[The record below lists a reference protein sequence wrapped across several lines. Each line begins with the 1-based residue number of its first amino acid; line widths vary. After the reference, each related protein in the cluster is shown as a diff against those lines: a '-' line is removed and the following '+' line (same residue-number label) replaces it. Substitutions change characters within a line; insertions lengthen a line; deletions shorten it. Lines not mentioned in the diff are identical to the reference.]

1 MNENDTFYDALQTV
15 PCGTVV
21 ASTGLGGEILHVN
34 DEFTAITG
42 YGPDD
47 IPTVL
52 DWVERAYPDPEYRA
66 EVLANWE
73 QDVTDVRRDVVYRVT
88 CKDGRE
94 RELLLRASLL
104 PDERMIVMALD
115 MSAQRLV
122 ERQLRESEERY
133 RNLVDALPSG
143 IVVHSEG
150 RVVFVNEATCR
161 AIGVTSAEALL
172 GRPVLEFV
180 HPEDRS
186 RAGERMRALY
196 DKESPADWL
205 EYRLLRDDG
214 SEFEVELVASRTDW
228 MGQPAAQVLFNDIS
242 ERKRRER
249 VQRRLEARI
258 QQAQKM
264 ESLGVLAGG
273 VAHDFNNLLVGIL
286 GNADLAL
293 IKLPPESPARPNLQ
307 DIERAST
314 RAADLARQMLAYS
327 GKGRFLVEELDLQK
341 LVEEIAHLLEVSI
354 SKKAV
359 IKYEFGDRV
368 PPISADATQVR
379 QVIMNVITN
388 ASEALEDGGGVI
400 SISTGHMDCDA
411 AYLGATFL
419 DQDLE
424 PGIYSYLEV
433 SDTGVGM
440 DEQARERI
448 FDPFFTTKFT
458 GRGLGLAA
466 VLGIVRGHRGAIKV
480 YSEPGKGTTFKVLFP
495 SVAGED
501 LPDGAAETLEIR
513 WTGSGLVLL
522 VDDEKAVRDVGASML
537 QHAGFE
543 VITARDG
550 HEAVEVFGQRRD
562 DVDCVVLDLAMP
574 GLDGVETFRELRR
587 IRSDVQVVLT
597 SGYSESEAV
606 HRFSGKK
613 LAGFVQKPFRLV
625 ALMDVIKGALG
636 D

>member
-1 MNENDTFYDALQTV
+1 MTDQDAVYEALQTI
-15 PCGTVV
+15 PLGAVV

-34 DEFTAITG
+34 DEFTEVTG
-42 YGPDD
+42 YSIED
-47 IPTVL
+47 IPTVGA
-52 DWVERAYPDPEYRA
+52 WIEHAYPDLDYRA
-66 EVLANWE
+66 QVLANWE
-73 QDVTDVRRDVVYRVT
+73 RDVTEVKRDVVYAVT
-88 CKDGRE
+88 CKDGEVRQ
-94 RELLLRASLL
+94 LLLRASLL
-104 PDERMIVMALD
+104 PNERMIVTALD
-115 MSAQRLV
+115 MTGRKRA

-133 RNLVDALPSG
+133 RHLVDTLPSG
-143 IVVHSEG
+143 IAVHCKGE
-150 RVVFVNEATCR
+150 VVFVNEATCN
-161 AIGVTSAEALL
+161 AFGVSAPEQLI
-172 GRPVLEFV
+172 GRPVLDFI
-180 HPEDRS
+180 HPEERARAAERVRS
-186 RAGERMRALY
+186 LY
-196 DKESPADWL
+196 DKSAQLEWQ
-205 EYRLLRDDG
+205 EYRFLRDDG
-214 SEFEVELVASRTDW
+214 SEFEVELVATETDW
-228 MGQPAAQVLFNDIS
+228 EGKPAAQVLFNDVS

-293 IKLPPESPARPNLQ
+293 MKLPPESPARPNIQ
-307 DIERAST
+307 DVEQAST

-327 GKGRFLVEELDLQK
+327 GKGRFLVEELDLRK

-359 IKYEFGDRV
+359 IKYEYGDDV

-379 QVIMNVITN
+379 QVIMNLITN
-388 ASEALEDGGGVI
+388 ASEALEDDSGVI
-400 SISTGHMDCDA
+400 SISTGCMECDE
-411 AYLGATFL
+411 AYLGDTYL

-424 PGIYSYLEV
+424 PGPYSYIEV

-440 DEQARERI
+440 DAQARERI

-480 YSEPGKGTTFKVLFP
+480 YSEPGKGTTLKVLFP
-495 SVAGED
+495 AAVGEELPGGAG
-501 LPDGAAETLEIR
+501 ETLEIQ
-513 WTGSGLVLL
+513 WVGSGLVLL

-543 VITARDG
+543 VITADDG
-550 HEAVEVFGQRRD
+550 SEAVETFRARRD
-562 DVDCVVLDLAMP
+562 EVDCVVLDLAMP

-606 HRFSGKK
+606 NRFSGKK

-625 ALMDVIKGALG
+625 ALMDAIKGALG